1 MPVKVEDRLAMLKQ
15 QFEEKT
21 KEKETL
27 EFKVDQCA
35 KKLGR
40 AEKLIGGL
48 GGERQR
54 WVLSLHCICLSI
66 VSFLLKPPNNWK
78 PHIVRS

>member
-1 MPVKVEDRLAMLKQ
+1 MNVCTCAHFNHDCELLPVKVEDRLAMLKQ

-27 EFKVDQCA
+27 EIKVDQCA

-54 WVLSLHCICLSI
+54 
-66 VSFLLKPPNNWK
+66 
-78 PHIVRS
+78 

>member
-1 MPVKVEDRLAMLKQ
+1 MHTCTLLIVVANYLPLLKVEDRLAMLKQ

-27 EFKVDQCA
+27 EIKVDQCA

-54 WVLSLHCICLSI
+54 
-66 VSFLLKPPNNWK
+66 
-78 PHIVRS
+78 